1 MLLRATTED
10 FPYRELVYKNQERRC
25 FVTALMHVDALLTG
39 LVNKYDPI
47 LKYSVM
53 AAKSIIAKTVFAM
66 PSSLVSLGFIATSRN
81 LCQ

>member
-1 MLLRATTED
+1 MNSSTKTKKD
-10 FPYRELVYKNQERRC
+10 VV